1 MLRQNRSGTVQPPEP
16 THSPVEPLLERIEKS
31 FKVPEVPLPTVP
43 SPRRRRQR
51 RTWPWIGVSFLLLAA
66 IAGGFHLWNGVGS
79 GAPVYLTVE
88 VERGSI
94 EDSTI
99 ATGTLQPFDFVDV
112 GTQVSGQIRSI
123 HVEVGHEVR
132 KGDLLA
138 EIDSTIYRS
147 RVEGTKAELLALKAR
162 LVDRQAQ
169 LVLAG
174 QQLERQRQL
183 MAARATSEQALQG
196 AVASHKSAAA
206 QVMALKAQIQNT
218 ESTLKGEVANLGY
231 TLIRAPMAGT
241 VVWLATKQGQTLN
254 ANQQAPVILRIA
266 DLSTMTVTAKVSEA
280 DIGRLEM
287 GMDVYFTT
295 LGRPDRKWQGQ
306 LRKILPTPS
315 VVNNVV
321 LYSALFDVP
330 NPNRQLMTQMTAQVS
345 FVSARAEDALL
356 VPLGALQPLADKRP
370 RDVAGESG
378 ADVRRYK
385 VQVQQRDGT
394 LDERI
399 VTVGVTNRIDAQIV
413 EGLAEGERVVIGR
426 SRAAGSADRS
436 AGVRLPRLS

>member
-1 MLRQNRSGTVQPPEP
+1 MASQTRIETIEPPEL
-16 THSPVEPLLERIEKS
+16 THSHVEPLLERIEKS
-31 FKVPEVPLPTVP
+31 FKVAEVPQRTVP
-43 SPRRRRQR
+43 KPRRQR
-51 RTWPWIGVSFLLLAA
+51 QTWPWVGALLLLLVA
-66 IAGGFHLWNGVGS
+66 IAGGLYLWRGTGS
-79 GAPVYLTVE
+79 GAPAYLTVE
-88 VERGSI
+88 VERGNI

-112 GTQVSGQIRSI
+112 GTQVSGQLRSI
-123 HVEVGHEVR
+123 HVEVGNEVR
-132 KGDLLA
+132 EGDLLA
-138 EIDSTIYRS
+138 EIDPTIYRS
-147 RVEGTKAELLALKAR
+147 RVEGTKAELLALKAQ
-162 LVDRQAQ
+162 LADRQAQ

-183 MAARATSEQALQG
+183 MAARATSEQALQS

-206 QVMALKAQIQNT
+206 QVTALKAQIQNT
-218 ESTLKGEVANLGY
+218 ESTLNGEVASLGY
-231 TLIRAPMAGT
+231 TVIRAPMAGT
-241 VVWLATKQGQTLN
+241 VVSLSAKQGQTLN

-266 DLSTMTVTAKVSEA
+266 NLSTMTVTAQVSEA
-280 DIGRLEM
+280 DIGRLEN

-295 LGRPDRKWQGQ
+295 LGRPDRKWRGQ

-330 NPNRQLMTQMTAQVS
+330 NPNRQLMTQMTAQVF

-356 VPLGALQPLADKRP
+356 VPLGALQPLGGKQP

-385 VQVQQRDGT
+385 VQVQQSDGT

-399 VTVGVTNRIDAQIV
+399 VTVGVTNRVDAQIV
-413 EGLAEGERVVIGR
+413 EGLAEGDRVVIGR
-426 SRAAGSADRS
+426 SRSAGSADRS
-436 AGVRLPRLS
+436 AAVRLPRLS